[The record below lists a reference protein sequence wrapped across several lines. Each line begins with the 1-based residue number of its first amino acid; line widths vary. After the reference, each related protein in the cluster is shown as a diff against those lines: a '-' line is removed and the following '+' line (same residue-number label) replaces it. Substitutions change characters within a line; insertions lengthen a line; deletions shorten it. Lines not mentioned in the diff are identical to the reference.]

1 MSLGWREDE
10 EEWGGFE
17 DVFVAAVGVEV
28 DLGLEEVVERCPERD
43 LCSSSSSVEGFIGLW
58 GPMVKSRSYQS
69 PFVSQ
74 GSISFMRDVEP
85 SSKTGETK

>member
-43 LCSSSSSVEGFIGLW
+43 LCSSSSVEGFMGLW
-58 GPMVKSRSYQS
+58 GPMVNSRSYQS

-74 GSISFMRDVEP
+74 CFASFVTGVKR
-85 SSKTGETK
+85 SSKTDETK